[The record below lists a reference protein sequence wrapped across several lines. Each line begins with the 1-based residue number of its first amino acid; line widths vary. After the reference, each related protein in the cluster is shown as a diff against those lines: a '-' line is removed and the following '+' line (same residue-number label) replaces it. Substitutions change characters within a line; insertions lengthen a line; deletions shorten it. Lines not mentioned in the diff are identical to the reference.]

1 MIRNF
6 VGILICR
13 KYCFYVSV
21 DMVKVLNVV
30 EKNDVVK
37 IIVNVIL
44 RGSVKKVLLLKWKIS
59 KMVW

>member
-13 KYCFYVSV
+13 KYCCYVSV

-44 RGSVKKVLLLKWKIS
+44 RGSVKKVLLLK
-59 KMVW
+59 

>member
-44 RGSVKKVLLLKWKIS
+44 RGSVKKVLLLK
-59 KMVW
+59 